1 MIEQRDEAKTGNLLG
16 ILAELRKDGGGK
28 RENSGT
34 WRCRWGRGEV
44 GKKVDSVKRNGVTD
58 MKPY

>member
-16 ILAELRKDGGGK
+16 ILAELRMDGGGK
-28 RENSGT
+28 RENGGK
-34 WRCRWGRGEV
+34 WRGRWGRGEV

>member
-28 RENSGT
+28 RENGGK

-44 GKKVDSVKRNGVTD
+44 GKKVNSVK
-58 MKPY
+58 